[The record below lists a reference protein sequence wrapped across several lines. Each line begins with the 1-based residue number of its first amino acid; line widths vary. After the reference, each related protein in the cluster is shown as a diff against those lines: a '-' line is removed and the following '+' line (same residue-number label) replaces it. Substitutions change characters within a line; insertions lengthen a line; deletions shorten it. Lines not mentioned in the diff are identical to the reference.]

1 MGFGGCETVA
11 PDGGRM
17 MVDEAI
23 YCYENSGVGAGRD
36 VEVVGNR
43 RCYRPGYG

>member
-1 MGFGGCETVA
+1 MGFVGCETVA
-11 PDGGRM
+11 LGGGRM

-23 YCYENSGVGAGRD
+23 YCYENNGGGAGCD

-43 RCYRPGYG
+43 RCGRP